1 MDLTKLSFSLSMVTK
16 RVIEGYCPK
25 CSHLQKAK
33 VLQENFLTSPLE
45 NKVVEETVSH
55 MTEKGR
61 VITRQGSRAAGPIT
75 KFRQEGQ

>member
-16 RVIEGYCPK
+16 RVIEGYRPK

-33 VLQENFLTSPLE
+33 VLQEKFPPLE

-61 VITRQGSRAAGPIT
+61 VITRQGSGAAGPIT
-75 KFRQEGQ
+75 KFRRLSF